1 MASELDKHRPSIHSS
16 TCHGACL
23 GRWPY
28 FLLCK
33 EGQLQ
38 GSPCPMSMSLTL
50 VGAQVVAIVSFL
62 PHENPVAFEY
72 SGLPQSRSLL
82 LGDR

>member
-1 MASELDKHRPSIHSS
+1 
-16 TCHGACL
+16 
-23 GRWPY
+23 
-28 FLLCK
+28 
-33 EGQLQ
+33 
-38 GSPCPMSMSLTL
+38 MSMSLTL

-62 PHENPVAFEY
+62 KTHENPVAFEY